1 MSDSKKTPHILNLS
15 HISCCCY
22 RSWHKAG
29 KEILF
34 FRTPTPQKKALMD
47 MPAPAP
53 TLGRGKPRWGWGRGH
68 TRLRVAPCRKW
79 GWAGLWGILGWGA
92 KMHSGTGRMQC
103 IMGLGGR
110 SALWDR
116 GAAMHYGIGRV
127 AMHSGIGRPLVLD
140 VSHKQRVTQQ
150 ILNLICNEEKYY
162 WYFLIQTQC
171 FIELC
176 RQQGEISTLP
186 ALKKTALV
194 QRNLSCTRRF
204 PQPVVFVERQFLWH
218 FCASLHPKGRLG
230 EDAEG

>member
-1 MSDSKKTPHILNLS
+1 MVTPGS
-15 HISCCCY
+15 
-22 RSWHKAG
+22 
-29 KEILF
+29 
-34 FRTPTPQKKALMD
+34 
-47 MPAPAP
+47 APHRAV
-53 TLGRGKPRWGWGRGH
+53 GWGRG
-68 TRLRVAPCRKW
+68 LVQKM
-79 GWAGLWGILGWGA
+79 GVGGA
-92 KMHSGTGRMQC
+92 VGHSGMGGQNAFWDWADAMHYGIGRPQC
-103 IMGLGGR
+103 IMG
-110 SALWDR
+110 S

-194 QRNLSCTRRF
+194 QRNLSCT
-204 PQPVVFVERQFLWH
+204 
-218 FCASLHPKGRLG
+218 
-230 EDAEG
+230 